1 MKSTFYLIILSYF
14 LFLISC
20 NSKPKESN
28 SNEILYSMEGKSSDG
43 LQRMRSSRTE
53 ESIVWNGKNY
63 HYVISCE
70 PNDSLPKIK
79 DEAGDVFVDNIVT
92 LSIKRN
98 NNESFFDKTFIKQS
112 FASVLDE
119 KFLSHAML
127 EGMVFD
133 KVTDEGVNFAASVSY
148 PRSDLFVPVI
158 ITISSNGKM
167 TIRKEV
173 SLEENISSNLM
184 E

>member
-53 ESIVWNGKNY
+53 ESIVWNEKNY

-98 NNESFFDKTFIKQS
+98 NNESF
-112 FASVLDE
+112 
-119 KFLSHAML
+119 
-127 EGMVFD
+127 FD